1 MKKKLSMRTIMLG
14 KTYYQMILGRKDY
27 ILFIGKGLEEKRG
40 QFGRSTFKFSRL
52 YLIRSL
58 DETSF

>member
-1 MKKKLSMRTIMLG
+1 MLG